1 MRFFRKGGIYIMKKI
16 HLIDRHKYK
25 IQVYENIQSN
35 LFLEYSGNDCEGD
48 HCDLCGRLLRRGY
61 SFSDTNNGNPHTRH
75 VYGPECVHKVVLE
88 EI

>member
-1 MRFFRKGGIYIMKKI
+1 MKKI
-16 HLIDRHKYK
+16 PLIDGHKYK

-75 VYGPECVHKVVLE
+75 VYGPECVHKVVLSVL
-88 EI
+88 